1 MQSEM
6 LMTYAI
12 FTNAFAVVELA
23 HDPLQFLLQAQP
35 PGALLG
41 RSNRQGKDPF
51 LKDSP
56 HGGSRTARLNDL
68 QIPLL

>member
-1 MQSEM
+1 
-6 LMTYAI
+6 MTYAI

-23 HDPLQFLLQAQP
+23 HDPLQFLLQVQP

-41 RSNRQGKDPF
+41 RSNWQGENPF

-56 HGGSRTARLNDL
+56 HRGARTARLNDL
-68 QIPLL
+68 QILLLWAYTVG